1 VKITESKLRSIIRSE
16 IKGAIKESAFYDEGL
31 SSFISS
37 NAVEQAMTIFPIK
50 KLVKVISDYR
60 NGYFNM
66 YDKRSELFD
75 MVVQSTQDIGM
86 DFNQDHLSE
95 FVDDL
100 QTEVLFYL
108 DKNEPDL
115 ADYIAENGLEEA
127 MNWDGWSSFGNK
139 KINL

>member
-1 VKITESKLRSIIRSE
+1 MKITESKLRNIVRNE
-16 IKGAIKESAFYDEGL
+16 IKGVMKESYFYDEGL
-31 SSFISS
+31 SSFRSI
-37 NAVEQAMTIFPIK
+37 NAVEQAMEIFPIK

-60 NGYFNM
+60 NGRFNM

-115 ADYIAENGLEEA
+115 ADYIAENGLENA
-127 MNWDGWSSFGNK
+127 MDWDGWPSFGNK
-139 KINL
+139 KIKL